1 MVTGGYDGSS
11 RLDSTEIFSDN
22 VWRTIPAKLSAPMF
36 GLGVVT
42 INNRVL
48 AFGNPLLFVTFIKL
62 IYDGFLQVGTMKVLE
77 RKFPTKRLNQGL

>member
-1 MVTGGYDGSS
+1 MVTGGISASGD
-11 RLDSTEIFSDN
+11 LDSTEIFSDN
-22 VWRTIPAKLSAPMF
+22 VWKTVTSKLPSPMSY
-36 GLGVVT
+36 LRVAT

-48 AFGNPLLFVTFIKL
+48 AFGNPLLFVTFIRL